1 MRPVEAAYRESYRS
15 SHGCTTWRW
24 EAAPRELRW
33 PCRLPRPP
41 SSEHRP
47 SALRD
52 GAQHIRRDMLYALD
66 ELLTAGK
73 MPADLYLRR
82 VRQLTREQFKA
93 REIMRKIAA
102 ASRYGD
108 TA

>member
-1 MRPVEAAYRESYRS
+1 
-15 SHGCTTWRW
+15 
-24 EAAPRELRW
+24 
-33 PCRLPRPP
+33 
-41 SSEHRP
+41 
-47 SALRD
+47 
-52 GAQHIRRDMLYALD
+52 MLYALD
-66 ELLTAGK
+66 GLLTARK